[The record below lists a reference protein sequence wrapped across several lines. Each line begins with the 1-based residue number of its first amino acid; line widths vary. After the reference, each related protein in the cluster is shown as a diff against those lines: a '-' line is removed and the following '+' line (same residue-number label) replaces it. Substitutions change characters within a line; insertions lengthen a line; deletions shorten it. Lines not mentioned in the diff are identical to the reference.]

1 MNLIKLFFTLSVIS
15 TCCNSFAED
24 SIKQI
29 KDYGV
34 KGHVFEIKEESMLD
48 MIKDRLSKA
57 ESSGILKKMQ
67 KQFQEKVK
75 ARLLKPKAVSGISRT
90 VESRTFYFDPTYT
103 QSKDIKDAEGN
114 ILVLAGTTV
123 NPLEELSWGEP
134 LIFIDGE
141 DQEQIDWAVVRQGKI
156 VLVKGSVLEIS
167 DQISRAVYFDQG
179 GSLTNKFDIKQTPAI
194 VEQEGLRLKIEEV
207 KL

>member
-1 MNLIKLFFTLSVIS
+1 MKLKLLVTFNILCI
-15 TCCNSFAED
+15 CQNSIAED

-34 KGHVFEIKEESMLD
+34 KGHVFAIQEESMLD
-48 MIKDRLSKA
+48 MIKDRLAKA
-57 ESSGILKKMQ
+57 ESSGALKKMQ
-67 KQFQEKVK
+67 KQFQQKVT

-90 VESRTFYFDPTYT
+90 VEPRIFYVDPTYT

-123 NPLEELSWGEP
+123 NPLEELNWGEP
-134 LIFIDGE
+134 FIFIDGE
-141 DQEQIDWAVVRQGKI
+141 NQEQVEWARRQQGKI
-156 VLVKGSVLEIS
+156 ILVNGSVLEIS

-179 GSLTNKFDIKQTPAI
+179 GSLIDKFGIKHTPAI
-194 VEQEGLRLKIEEV
+194 VGQEGLRLKIEEV

>member
-1 MNLIKLFFTLSVIS
+1 MKLKLLVTLATLLICQNSV
-15 TCCNSFAED
+15 AEEN
-24 SIKQI
+24 IKHI

-48 MIKDRLSKA
+48 MIKDRLAKA
-57 ESSGILKKMQ
+57 ESSGVLKKMQ

-90 VESRTFYFDPTYT
+90 IEPRIFQVDPTYT

-114 ILVLAGTTV
+114 ILVPAGTTV
-123 NPLEELSWGEP
+123 NPLEELNWGEP

-141 DQEQIDWAVVRQGKI
+141 DQEQIDWARGQQGKI
-156 VLVKGSVLEIS
+156 VLVNGSVLEIS
-167 DQISRAVYFDQG
+167 DQISRVVYFDQG
-179 GSLTNKFDIKQTPAI
+179 GSLTDKFGIQHTPAI
-194 VEQEGLRLKIEEV
+194 VTQDGLRLKIEEV

>member
-1 MNLIKLFFTLSVIS
+1 MKLKLLVTLATLLICQNSV
-15 TCCNSFAED
+15 AEEN
-24 SIKQI
+24 IKHI

-48 MIKDRLSKA
+48 MIKDRLAKA
-57 ESSGILKKMQ
+57 ESSGVLKKMQ

-90 VESRTFYFDPTYT
+90 IEPRIFHVDPTYT

-114 ILVLAGTTV
+114 ILVPAGTTV
-123 NPLEELSWGEP
+123 NPLEELNWGEP

-141 DQEQIDWAVVRQGKI
+141 DQEQIDWARGQQGKI
-156 VLVKGSVLEIS
+156 VLVNGSVLEIS
-167 DQISRAVYFDQG
+167 DQISRVVYFDQG
-179 GSLTNKFDIKQTPAI
+179 GSLTDKFGIQHTPAI
-194 VEQEGLRLKIEEV
+194 VTQDGLRLKIEEV